1 MTTEVT
7 TKQRVRL
14 DMSKVSHFV
23 EFTNRQYFYQY
34 FSYGS
39 KTLILDRI
47 EMPNVVMTVTRFT
60 MIEQYIMYCKENCQ
74 EPLSRSALFEILEV
88 REASQ
93 LKSLRGLD
101 NTVADGAAGS

>member
-1 MTTEVT
+1 
-7 TKQRVRL
+7 
-14 DMSKVSHFV
+14 MSKVDNFL
-23 EFTNRQYFYQY
+23 EFKNRPYFYQD

-39 KTLILDRI
+39 EILILESGDRI

-60 MIEQYIMYCKENCQ
+60 MIEK
-74 EPLSRSALFEILEV
+74 PLSRSTLFEILEV

-93 LKSLRGLD
+93 LKSLQGLD

>member
-1 MTTEVT
+1 
-7 TKQRVRL
+7 
-14 DMSKVSHFV
+14 MSKVDHFV
-23 EFTNRQYFYQY
+23 EFTNRPYFYQD

-39 KTLILDRI
+39 KILILESGDRI

-60 MIEQYIMYCKENCQ
+60 MIEK
-74 EPLSRSALFEILEV
+74 PLSRSTLFEILEV

-93 LKSLRGLD
+93 LKSLQGLD